1 MALGDRDPDQHQYD
15 RWLLRVR
22 RAEGIP
28 DLMGDVEAW
37 QVIVERM
44 VESSELAAV
53 TDERVVLEGILEAV
67 LDHFADGVF
76 DFLLLELDEISS
88 SAHARRS
95 ELVRALI
102 RTAPGAPPGGGSGY
116 SEEIEAALVATT
128 LQLLHRVVAHV
139 ERWPFETADH
149 FYFALS

>member
-15 RWLLRVR
+15 RWLRRVR

-37 QVIVERM
+37 QVIVDRM
-44 VESSELAAV
+44 VESSELASV
-53 TDERVVLEGILEAV
+53 PDESAVLEGILEAV
-67 LDHFADGVF
+67 LDHFADGAF

-88 SAHARRS
+88 SAHARRTV
-95 ELVRALI
+95 LVRDLI
-102 RTAPGAPPGGGSGY
+102 RTAPGAPEGGSGY
-116 SEEIEAALVATT
+116 TPETEAAPTATT

-139 ERWPFETADH
+139 DRWPFETADH
-149 FYFALS
+149 YYFALT

>member
-1 MALGDRDPDQHQYD
+1 MALGERDPDQHQYD

-37 QVIVERM
+37 QVIVDRM
-44 VESSELAAV
+44 VETSELATV
-53 TDERVVLEGILEAV
+53 PDEAAVLEGILEAV
-67 LDHFADGVF
+67 LDHLADGAF
-76 DFLLLELDEISS
+76 DFLLLELDDISS

-95 ELVRALI
+95 ALVRDLI
-102 RTAPGAPPGGGSGY
+102 RTAPGAPADAEY
-116 SEEIEAALVATT
+116 TAETEAALTAVT

-139 ERWPFETADH
+139 DRWPFETADH
-149 FYFALS
+149 YYFALT

>member
-1 MALGDRDPDQHQYD
+1 MALGERDPDQHQYD

-37 QVIVERM
+37 QVIVDRM
-44 VESSELAAV
+44 VESSELGTV
-53 TDERVVLEGILEAV
+53 DDESAVLEGILEAV
-67 LDHFADGVF
+67 LDHLADGAF
-76 DFLLLELDEISS
+76 DFLLLELDDISS

-95 ELVRALI
+95 TLVAALI
-102 RTAPGAPPGGGSGY
+102 RTAPGAPVDSGY
-116 SEEIEAALVATT
+116 TEETEAALTAVT

-139 ERWPFETADH
+139 DRWPFETTDH
-149 FYFALS
+149 YYFALS